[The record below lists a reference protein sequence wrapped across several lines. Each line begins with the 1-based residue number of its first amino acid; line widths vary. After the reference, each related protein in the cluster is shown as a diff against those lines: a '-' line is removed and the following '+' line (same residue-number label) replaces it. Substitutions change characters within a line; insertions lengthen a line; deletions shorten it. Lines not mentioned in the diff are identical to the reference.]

1 MMSNPVPKKN
11 ETIEV
16 RVADTTKAAFM
27 AQCARD
33 GASASDMIR
42 GFIDARLNAASTSR
56 QHRASAW
63 RMAIAGL
70 LGVMLGV
77 GATAPSLAH
86 GVPLTHPTFAQL
98 DRNHDGLLTP
108 QEYRAQP

>member
-1 MMSNPVPKKN
+1 MVSNLVPKKN

-27 AQCARD
+27 AKCARD
-33 GASASDMIR
+33 GASASDAIR
-42 GFIDARLNAASTSR
+42 GFIDARLNAGSQSR
-56 QHRASAW
+56 QRRASAW
-63 RMAIAGL
+63 RVAIAGL

-77 GATAPSLAH
+77 GATAPSIAH
-86 GVPLTHPTFAQL
+86 GVSSTRPAFAQL

-108 QEYRAQP
+108 QEYGAQP